1 MKQVTKILAIVFYV
15 LEVIFLLCTVGLFAI
30 PTIVTAVS
38 GAGAEAT
45 MAAGL
50 YSIIVAVLVLIVC
63 IPCLIVGGLDIY
75 ILSKPKNK
83 TALIVLGVCSIF
95 FFNLIVAILMIVYA
109 VSNDE

>member
-15 LEVIFLLCTVGLFAI
+15 LEVIGLLFIVGVFAI
-30 PTIVTAVS
+30 PTIVAAAA

-45 MAAGL
+45 LATGL
-50 YSIIVAVLVLIVC
+50 SSILFAVLVLIMC
-63 IPCLIVGGLDIY
+63 IPFLIVGGLDIY